1 MAFNQATPAIDNS
14 AMEISSDYNTSVLA
28 SKYQLSGFRTNN
40 FMQQPLPLDYLLN
53 TDFSLL
59 ANQLNS

>member
-1 MAFNQATPAIDNS
+1 
-14 AMEISSDYNTSVLA
+14 MEISSDYNTSVLA